1 MFPQAPAFDV
11 AHGRAA
17 ELLGLTVRQQ
27 AYTLAITDC
36 FWVIAFSALVCLL
49 AVASVRS
56 LDIQYK
62 HVIAAARRQR
72 T

>member
-1 MFPQAPAFDV
+1 MFPQAPTSDFAL
-11 AHGRAA
+11 GRAA
-17 ELLGLTVRQQ
+17 ELLGLTVREQ

-36 FWVIAFSALVCLL
+36 FWVIAFSALISLL
-49 AVASVRS
+49 AVASVRA

-62 HVIAAARRQR
+62 HVIAAARSQR